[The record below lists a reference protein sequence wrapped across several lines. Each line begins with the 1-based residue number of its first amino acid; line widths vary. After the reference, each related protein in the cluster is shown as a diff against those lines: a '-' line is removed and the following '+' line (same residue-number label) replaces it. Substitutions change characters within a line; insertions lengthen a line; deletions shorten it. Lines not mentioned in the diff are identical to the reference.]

1 MPIGPGSLAVIAIVA
16 LIIFGPK
23 KSASNWG
30 KRWETH
36 FVNSKTLQKD

>member
-23 KSASNWG
+23 RRLSWG
-30 KRWETH
+30 KSRETH
-36 FVNSKTLQKD
+36 FVNSKTLLKD

>member
-23 KSASNWG
+23 SRLNWG

-36 FVNSKTLQKD
+36 FVNSKTLLKD

>member
-23 KSASNWG
+23 SCLNWG
-30 KRWETH
+30 KQRETH
-36 FVNSKTLQKD
+36 FVNSKTLLKD